1 MPPSLRLAWVAPLA
15 LVLAAP
21 GGEPPPR
28 WGADG
33 HVMAARAALARVP
46 DAMPAFFREAGDQL
60 AWLNPEPD
68 RWRSGE
74 LRAMDQGFSYDHYID
89 FENVPGDALDAPDRW
104 RFVEA
109 LYGAGMIR
117 PERDVGFLPY
127 RIEELYQRL
136 LTGFRLWRDAEGDER
151 RWIEARILNDAGV
164 LGHYVTDGSQ
174 PHHTTIHF
182 NGWNASGAQQAP
194 NPEGFS
200 EERDFHGRFES
211 DFVRAHLAYNDV
223 FFRVS
228 RDTRFLGTPDEVR
241 DAVRAFL
248 RDTHAEVPTLY
259 RLEQTARFDP
269 ESPPPAEHVE
279 FTAERL
285 AAGAAMLRDLWWSAW
300 RDSARP
306 APER

>member
-1 MPPSLRLAWVAPLA
+1 
-15 LVLAAP
+15 
-21 GGEPPPR
+21 
-28 WGADG
+28 
-33 HVMAARAALARVP
+33 MAGRAALARVP
-46 DAMPAFFREAGDQL
+46 DAMPSFFRAAGDQL

-68 RWRSGE
+68 RWRSRE
-74 LRAMDQGFSYDHYID
+74 LRPMDQGFSYDHYID
-89 FENVPGDALDAPDRW
+89 FENVPGDALDAPDLW

-109 LYGAGMIR
+109 LYGAGMVR

-136 LTGFRLWRDAEGDER
+136 LTGFRLWREADGDER
-151 RWIEARILNDAGV
+151 GWVEARIINDAGI

-211 DFVRAHLAYNDV
+211 DFVRAHIEYNDV
-223 FFRVS
+223 FFRVP
-228 RDTRFLGTPDEVR
+228 RETRFLGTPDEVR
-241 DAVRAFL
+241 AAIRAFL
-248 RDTHAEVPTLY
+248 WETHAEVVTLY
-259 RLEQTARFDP
+259 RLEKAGRFDP
-269 ESPPPAEHVE
+269 ESEPATGHVE
-279 FTAERL
+279 FTADRL

-306 APER
+306 LPEAER

>member
-1 MPPSLRLAWVAPLA
+1 MSPSLRLAWVAPLA
-15 LVLAAP
+15 AILAAP
-21 GGEPPPR
+21 GGESPPR

-33 HVMAARAALARVP
+33 HVMAGRAALARVP
-46 DAMPAFFREAGDQL
+46 DAMPEFFRESGDQL
-60 AWLNPEPD
+60 SWLNPEPD
-68 RWRSGE
+68 RWRSRE
-74 LRAMDQGFSYDHYID
+74 LRPMDQGFSYDHYID

-104 RFVEA
+104 RFIEV
-109 LYGAGMIR
+109 LYGAGLIR

-136 LTGFRLWRDAEGDER
+136 LTGFRLWRDADGDER
-151 RWIEARILNDAGV
+151 RWIEARIINDAGV

-194 NPEGFS
+194 NPEGFT

-211 DFVRAHLAYNDV
+211 DFVREHLAYNDV
-223 FFRVS
+223 FFRVP
-228 RDTRFLGTPDEVR
+228 RETRFLGTPDEVR

-248 RDTHAEVPTLY
+248 RDTHAEVATLY
-259 RLEQTARFDP
+259 RLEKSARFDP
-269 ESPPPAEHVE
+269 DSAPPTEHVE

-306 APER
+306 PSER